1 MGSSLV
7 SVNSVA
13 RNSAAALAVSFVVA
27 IPALAD
33 KNAPELNLDPPMIVD
48 PAIDQFKKDQG
59 EDAPVSAPSIVVP
72 APGIAPQT
80 SLNPVASMTENPIPD
95 SPDKSSGSEE
105 GPPDG
110 RDDGLADGQSAAP
123 VSSEPDA
130 IIPTAETAP
139 KPSMSCPA
147 DVVWLRG
154 DFGKARFTVD
164 VADTRSSRAQG
175 LMNVPFM
182 PASRGMLFVYEYPQK
197 VAFWMK
203 NTLIPLDIIYI
214 DENGVVAS
222 IQANAIPGDVT
233 PLPGEGLVQYVLEIN
248 GGMAADMGILPGVQI
263 QHPAIF
269 SPIWPCE

>member
-13 RNSAAALAVSFVVA
+13 RNSAAALAVGFVVA
-27 IPALAD
+27 MPAFAD
-33 KNAPELNLDPPMIVD
+33 KNAPEADLDPPMSVD
-48 PAIDQFKKDQG
+48 PVLDQTLKDQG
-59 EDAPVSAPSIVVP
+59 ESAPVSAPPIVVP

-80 SLNPVASMTENPIPD
+80 PLNPVPTMTEPSVPD
-95 SPDKSSGSEE
+95 SSDKSSETKE
-105 GPPDG
+105 GPPDDIG
-110 RDDGLADGQSAAP
+110 DSPTVGEGAEP
-123 VSSEPDA
+123 VTSEPDA
-130 IIPTAETAP
+130 IIPTANTAP
-139 KPSMSCPA
+139 EPSASCPA

-175 LMNVPFM
+175 LMNVPSM
-182 PASRGMLFVYEYPQK
+182 PASRGMLFVYEYPQE

-203 NTLIPLDIIYI
+203 NTLIPLDIIYA
-214 DENGVVAS
+214 DEHGVVSS

-248 GGMAADMGILPGVQI
+248 GGMAADMGILPGVHI